1 MTVETVGVSF
11 LILGVF
17 LLIGKA
23 IRYKVSWISN
33 LFLPSSIVGGFLALI
48 VGPGVLGPVLNQFV
62 SPDSFFANGLIPDSI
77 LEVWSALPSM
87 FITIIFA
94 SIFLGDSVPS
104 IRKIWKIASPQILM
118 GHAVSWGQY
127 VIGMLLTVLV
137 LTPFFGMNP
146 LSGALIEIAFVG
158 GHGTAAGLSNTFND
172 LGFPEGADLA
182 LGLATIGVLTGV
194 IVGIFLINYMQRKGQ
209 AQYVD
214 AEATDERREQIG
226 ESHGL
231 DTEPDVIEAK
241 AIEPLAF
248 HFALIAVAIIG
259 GHVILQLLIFLETLI
274 RGEDAE
280 MIFFS
285 LVPSFPIAMIAGML
299 IQMVANKL
307 GFANYIDRNIINK
320 ISGFALD
327 VLLVSSLATL
337 SLDVIGSNFIPII
350 LLSLIAIAFNIFAV
364 LYLAPRLIPDY
375 WFERAMGD
383 FGQATGMAAT
393 GILLMKVVDPQ
404 GQTPAMEGFSYKQI
418 LFEPFVGG
426 GLVTSASMPLILALG
441 PVTFLIISIVMFVI
455 FLIIGFTNFRRLKSS

>member
-1 MTVETVGVSF
+1 M
-11 LILGVF
+11 
-17 LLIGKA
+17 
-23 IRYKVSWISN
+23 
-33 LFLPSSIVGGFLALI
+33 
-48 VGPGVLGPVLNQFV
+48 
-62 SPDSFFANGLIPDSI
+62 
-77 LEVWSALPSM
+77 
-87 FITIIFA
+87 
-94 SIFLGDSVPS
+94 
-104 IRKIWKIASPQILM
+104 
-118 GHAVSWGQY
+118 
-127 VIGMLLTVLV
+127 
-137 LTPFFGMNP
+137 
-146 LSGALIEIAFVG
+146 
-158 GHGTAAGLSNTFND
+158 
-172 LGFPEGADLA
+172 A

-259 GHVILQLLIFLETLI
+259 GYLILQVLIFLETLI

-455 FLIIGFTNFRRLKSS
+455 FLIIGFTNFRRLKGS